1 MAKKGSGNWIERQA
15 SDHFVRQRNQFSTR
29 SRAFFKL
36 TEINKKRPFIKKG
49 HKIID
54 LGAAPGGWSEAA
66 SRLVGQ
72 TGHILSVDSKNLE
85 SVKNSTF
92 LQIDCLN
99 KNLLDEIEKTFS
111 LDSVDAVI
119 SDMAPNLSGIKP
131 KDEAAWLELVEVSMA
146 VALAFLKKNGV
157 FLVKFFQ
164 FGDTVSAYNRIQSKF
179 DEVQRMKPVSSRT
192 DSSEFYVIANG
203 KKSLL

>member
-1 MAKKGSGNWIERQA
+1 MAKKGSSKWIERQA
-15 SDHFVRQRNQFSTR
+15 SDHFVRQRDQLSTR

-36 TEINKKRPFIKKG
+36 TEINKKKPFIKKG

-72 TGHILSVDSKNLE
+72 TGHILSVDSKNFE

-131 KDEAAWLELVEVSMA
+131 KDEAAWLELVEASMA
-146 VALAFLKKNGV
+146 VALAFLKENGV

-164 FGDTVSAYNRIQSKF
+164 YGDTASAYNRIQSRF
-179 DEVQRMKPVSSRT
+179 RRVQRMKPLSSRVN
-192 DSSEFYVIANG
+192 SPEFYVIANG
-203 KKSLL
+203 KKMAL

>member
-1 MAKKGSGNWIERQA
+1 M
-15 SDHFVRQRNQFSTR
+15 
-29 SRAFFKL
+29 SR
-36 TEINKKRPFIKKG
+36 IQP
-49 HKIID
+49 
-54 LGAAPGGWSEAA
+54 
-66 SRLVGQ
+66 
-72 TGHILSVDSKNLE
+72 
-85 SVKNSTF
+85 F

-131 KDEAAWLELVEVSMA
+131 KDEVKIELVEVSMA
-146 VALAFLKKNGV
+146 VALAFLIKNGV

-164 FGDTVSAYNRIQSKF
+164 FGDTVSAYNRIQSRF
-179 DEVQRMKPVSSRT
+179 TEVQRMKPVSSRT

-203 KKSLL
+203 KKIAPLEVVF

>member
-1 MAKKGSGNWIERQA
+1 
-15 SDHFVRQRNQFSTR
+15 
-29 SRAFFKL
+29 
-36 TEINKKRPFIKKG
+36 
-49 HKIID
+49 
-54 LGAAPGGWSEAA
+54 
-66 SRLVGQ
+66 
-72 TGHILSVDSKNLE
+72 
-85 SVKNSTF
+85 
-92 LQIDCLN
+92 
-99 KNLLDEIEKTFS
+99 
-111 LDSVDAVI
+111 
-119 SDMAPNLSGIKP
+119 MAPNLSGIKP

-179 DEVQRMKPVSSRT
+179 NEVQRMKPVSSRT